1 MVLWWVVIDS
11 REVSANLLR
20 NGKGVMLLDTG
31 VDGGQ

>member
-11 REVSANLLR
+11 GEVSADLQH
-20 NGKGVMLLDTG
+20 NGKGVMSLDTG